1 MADRDEVRHR
11 RPLSHK
17 SRAEAGIQ
25 DAERPMSQDFNRCR
39 WCMSSSALPM
49 AASVDTSVRRWVVFQ
64 IEFRPAIAPPC
75 PFPYA

>member
-39 WCMSSSALPM
+39 WCMSSSVLTM
-49 AASVDTSVRRWVVFQ
+49 AVSVGTSVRRRVVSQ
-64 IEFRPAIAPPC
+64 IEFRPAIAPPHS
-75 PFPYA
+75 FPYA